1 MNYDGLKSAII
12 ELLSGA
18 EVPVNTVTFKNDAAN
33 FTNKDDVLT
42 YMIHLGYLGY
52 NQDRRTAFVPNKE
65 IRQELTAAVHSRAWN
80 EMIKCNIILNLSE
93 SCRQAGNLLTLYFFQ
108 SRSVKAHTQRRQ

>member
-52 NQDRRTAFVPNKE
+52 NQDRRTAFVPNEE